1 MKKFFFAIAFA
12 LSLPTFSYAW
22 MMPQVQFYVTP
33 HYAQGQV
40 NNPSPYPVYC
50 QGYVYGQTQN
60 GIPLNTWFAAQVP
73 PYSFVYAYIYAN
85 PPYVLVNAWSEIY
98 CQ

>member
-1 MKKFFFAIAFA
+1 MKSLIALIFA
-12 LSLPTFSYAW
+12 LFLPALSHAW
-22 MMPQVQFYVTP
+22 VMPQVQFYVTP

-40 NNPSPYPVYC
+40 NNPTPYPQNC

-60 GIPLNTWFAAQVP
+60 GIPLNAWFAAQVP

-98 CQ
+98 CR